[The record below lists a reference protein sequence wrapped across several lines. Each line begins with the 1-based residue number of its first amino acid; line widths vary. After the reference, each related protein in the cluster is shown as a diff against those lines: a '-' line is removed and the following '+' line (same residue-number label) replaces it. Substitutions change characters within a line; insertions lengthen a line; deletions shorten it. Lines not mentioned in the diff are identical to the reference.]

1 MAPVRRG
8 LRRRFCQ
15 AFSLASA
22 SLQLVPSSPVE
33 TTAAM
38 RRSSSAEPVTAA
50 SPWPMKALRRKT
62 SRPAPVSASPAVG
75 PVSPGTGSA
84 VPVYTALNSFIGDE
98 APRDVRVRL
107 ISRPP
112 NSMSIVPDI
121 GLPDQGW

>member
-1 MAPVRRG
+1 MRLR

-15 AFSLASA
+15 LLSRESA
-22 SLQLVPSSPVE
+22 SEQLVPSSPVD

-50 SPWPMKALRRKT
+50 SPWPIKALRRKT
-62 SRPAPVSASPAVG
+62 SRPAPTSVSPAVA

-84 VPVYTALNSFIGDE
+84 VPVYTALNSRMGAE
-98 APRDVRVRL
+98 AVRVERVSV

-112 NSMSIVPDI
+112 YSSSIEPDI
-121 GLPDQGW
+121 GAPDQGA

>member
-1 MAPVRRG
+1 MRLR

-15 AFSLASA
+15 LLSRESA
-22 SLQLVPSSPVE
+22 SEQLVPSSPVD

-50 SPWPMKALRRKT
+50 SPWPMKALRRNT
-62 SRPAPVSASPAVG
+62 SRPAPTSVSPAVA

-84 VPVYTALNSFIGDE
+84 VPVYTALNSRMGAE
-98 APRDVRVRL
+98 AVRVERVSV

-112 NSMSIVPDI
+112 YSSSIEPDI
-121 GLPDQGW
+121 GAPDQGA